1 MFSRLFDFKADVID
15 ITFTKIA
22 VFAGAL
28 FIAKIWNPILNLNWY
43 WYFIIMILVAL
54 KPLKSLYN
62 FSKSEKE
69 LII

>member
-15 ITFTKIA
+15 IAFTKIA

-28 FIAKIWNPILNLNWY
+28 FIAKIWEPILSLNWY
-43 WYFIIMILVAL
+43 WYVTIMIFAAI
-54 KPLKSLYN
+54 KPLKSFYD
-62 FSKSEKE
+62 FSKSDKE

>member
-15 ITFTKIA
+15 IAITKIA

-43 WYFIIMILVAL
+43 
-54 KPLKSLYN
+54 
-62 FSKSEKE
+62 
-69 LII
+69 